1 MGECEVDGI
10 NVRVVNEG
18 LVVEVD
24 LIGMVCLGERRDMSL
39 VTTAYRNETRTGLMK
54 NPFYNGINYGV
65 YFLCFLCM
73 KIKSPPSYFTLIIL
87 TSTLVYSVVALIL
100 VYKYAPKTFRVK

>member
-1 MGECEVDGI
+1 MPQYI
-10 NVRVVNEG
+10 
-18 LVVEVD
+18 
-24 LIGMVCLGERRDMSL
+24 
-39 VTTAYRNETRTGLMK
+39 MK